1 MYLWVDGVT
10 GTLSERRRFEEKAG
24 NIAAHRGG
32 KWDELFS
39 DGAGAAANKGPSKVP
54 SDEVL

>member
-24 NIAAHRGG
+24 NIAVHRGG

-39 DGAGAAANKGPSKVP
+39 DGAGAAANKGPSKVL
-54 SDEVL
+54 SFVT